1 MLDSYSG
8 ATRLHVIIGDPIAQ
22 VKAPGGLTREFARR
36 GRDWIV
42 VPLQLGRADV
52 GAGFSVLSR
61 ARNVDGLIATVPHK
75 FALASHC
82 ATLSERARFLGA
94 ANVARR
100 NTDGSW
106 HGDMLDGEGFTEA
119 AAGAGCHMQGARALL
134 IGAGGAGSAIALSLL
149 DHGVARL
156 AVRDVDSDRRNA
168 LIAKLASRFGA
179 RVSAGADEVS
189 DVDLLVNATPI
200 GMRADDPLPLDIV
213 GLTATTFVGDVITVP
228 EITLLLAAARD
239 RGCRIQTGV
248 GMFERN
254 IGLMAD
260 FFEGRTPS

>member
-8 ATRLHVIIGDPIAQ
+8 ATRLYVIIGDPIAQ
-22 VKAPGGLTREFARR
+22 VKAPGGLTREFGRR
-36 GRDWIV
+36 GRDWVV
-42 VPLQLGRADV
+42 VPLQLTAADV

-61 ARNVDGLIATVPHK
+61 ARNIDGLIATVPHK

-100 NTDGSW
+100 NADGGW
-106 HGDMLDGEGFTEA
+106 HGDMLDGEGFADA
-119 AAGAGCHMQGARALL
+119 AARGGCRMRGARALL

-149 DHGVARL
+149 DHGVANL
-156 AVRDVDSDRRNA
+156 AIHDIDADRRAA
-168 LIAKLASRFGA
+168 LLAKLADRFGD
-179 RVSAGADEVS
+179 RVRQAGGDAS

-200 GMRADDPLPLDIV
+200 GMKADDPLPLDLA
-213 GLTATTFVGDVITVP
+213 GLHAATFVGDVITVP
-228 EITLLLAAARD
+228 EITALLRTARD
-239 RGCRIQTGV
+239 RGCRIQTGI
-248 GMFERN
+248 GMFESN

-260 FFEGRTPS
+260 FFEAGTSQ

>member
-1 MLDSYSG
+1 MLDGYSG
-8 ATRLHVIIGDPIAQ
+8 ATRLYVIIGDPIAQ
-22 VKAPGGLTREFARR
+22 VKAPCGLTREFGSR

-42 VPLQLGRADV
+42 VPLQLSAADV

-100 NTDGSW
+100 NVDGSW
-106 HGDMLDGEGFTEA
+106 HGDMLDGEGFTDA
-119 AAGAGCHMQGARALL
+119 AARGGGRMQGARALL
-134 IGAGGAGSAIALSLL
+134 VGAGGAGSAIALSLL

-156 AVRDVDSDRRNA
+156 AIHDIDADRRAA
-168 LIAKLASRFGA
+168 LLAKLADRFGD
-179 RVSAGADEVS
+179 RVGQAAGDAS
-189 DVDLLVNATPI
+189 GVDLLVNATPT
-200 GMRADDPLPLDIV
+200 GMKADDPLPLDLA
-213 GLTATTFVGDVITVP
+213 GLDATTFVGDVITVP
-228 EITLLLAAARD
+228 EITPLLEAARD

-248 GMFERN
+248 AMFERN
-254 IGLMAD
+254 IGLMAN
-260 FFEGRTPS
+260 FFQGASQ

>member
-1 MLDSYSG
+1 MLDGYSG
-8 ATRLHVIIGDPIAQ
+8 ATRLYVIIGDPIAQ
-22 VKAPGGLTREFARR
+22 VKAPDGLTREFARR

-42 VPLQLGRADV
+42 VPLQLTRDDV

-61 ARNVDGLIATVPHK
+61 GRNVDGLIATVPHK

-100 NTDGSW
+100 KADGSW
-106 HGDMLDGEGFTEA
+106 HGDMLDGEGFADA
-119 AAGAGCHMQGARALL
+119 AARGGCRMRNARALL

-156 AVRDVDSDRRNA
+156 AIYDIDTDRRAA
-168 LIAKLASRFGA
+168 LLAKLAKRFGD
-179 RVSAGADEVS
+179 RVKCEAANVS
-189 DVDLLVNATPI
+189 DIDLLVNATPI
-200 GMRADDPLPLDIV
+200 GMKENDPLPLDIA
-213 GLTATTFVGDVITVP
+213 GLRATTFVGDVITVP
-228 EITLLLAAARD
+228 EITPLLAAARE
-239 RGCRIQTGV
+239 RGCAVQSGI
-248 GMFERN
+248 GMFESN

-260 FFEGRTPS
+260 FFESQVPS